1 MVEFKDDG
9 TATTPG
15 KPRENR
21 DAESA
26 VVADLVAVELDDAG
40 LNLNAKR
47 LPILARIYGAVVL
60 LDGLATLPI
69 MVISILYA
77 VREILDGHVHVDAMS
92 LTFILS
98 AIHAV
103 VLVVSAACLIVLG
116 VMLLRNHRRY
126 AARWT
131 YVLMPL
137 TLADG
142 MLSLALT
149 GLGFNLLLPLGD
161 FDETVRQGVNGVIFA
176 LLALDSGG
184 YEIPEAPEAETQA
197 TRELYVGE
205 LLRREIPDGGWALT
219 GGTPDADMTAMALQA
234 LAKYRDRQDVEDAVQ
249 RGLAALSALQEPNGA
264 YLSWDEE
271 NSESVCQVIVALTE
285 LGISLDDE
293 RFVKNGQTL
302 PQVLERFACEDG
314 SYRHSLNGNSDE
326 MATEQAFYALAAIH
340 RAETGKTTLYDMTDV
355 MQ

>member
-1 MVEFKDDG
+1 MKG
-9 TATTPG
+9 THI
-15 KPRENR
+15 
-21 DAESA
+21 
-26 VVADLVAVELDDAG
+26 
-40 LNLNAKR
+40 KR
-47 LPILARIYGAVVL
+47 LSALLLLLAMLVSLAACGKEETPIEKTARYLQAQIPEPTCAAVGGDWLVFGLARSGLKAPQKYFDTYYKNVEDYIVSVDGVL
-60 LDGLATLPI
+60 SRKKNTEYSR
-69 MVISILYA
+69 VI
-77 VREILDGHVHVDAMS
+77 
-92 LTFILS
+92 
-98 AIHAV
+98 
-103 VLVVSAACLIVLG
+103 
-116 VMLLRNHRRY
+116 
-126 AARWT
+126 
-131 YVLMPL
+131 
-137 TLADG
+137 
-142 MLSLALT
+142 LALT
-149 GLGFNLLLPLGD
+149 AIGKNPADAAGFNLLLPLGD
-161 FDETVRQGVNGVIFA
+161 FDETVRQGVNGAIFA

-314 SYRHSLNGNSDE
+314 SYRHSLNGSSDE

>member
-1 MVEFKDDG
+1 MKG
-9 TATTPG
+9 THI
-15 KPRENR
+15 
-21 DAESA
+21 
-26 VVADLVAVELDDAG
+26 
-40 LNLNAKR
+40 KR
-47 LPILARIYGAVVL
+47 LSALLLLLAMLFLLAACGKEEAPIEKTARYLQAQILEPTCAAVGGDWLVFGLARSGLKAPQKYFDTYYKNVEDYIVSVDGVL
-60 LDGLATLPI
+60 SRKKNTEYSR
-69 MVISILYA
+69 VI
-77 VREILDGHVHVDAMS
+77 
-92 LTFILS
+92 
-98 AIHAV
+98 
-103 VLVVSAACLIVLG
+103 
-116 VMLLRNHRRY
+116 
-126 AARWT
+126 
-131 YVLMPL
+131 
-137 TLADG
+137 
-142 MLSLALT
+142 LALT
-149 GLGFNLLLPLGD
+149 AIGKNPADAAGFNLLLPLGD
-161 FDETVRQGVNGVIFA
+161 FDETVRQGVNGAIFA

>member
-1 MVEFKDDG
+1 MKG
-9 TATTPG
+9 THI
-15 KPRENR
+15 
-21 DAESA
+21 
-26 VVADLVAVELDDAG
+26 
-40 LNLNAKR
+40 KR
-47 LPILARIYGAVVL
+47 LSALLLLLAMLVSLAACGKEETPIEKTARYLQAQIPEPTCAAVGGDWLVFGLARSGLKAPQKYFDTYYKNVEDYIVSVDGVL
-60 LDGLATLPI
+60 SRKKNTEYSR
-69 MVISILYA
+69 VI
-77 VREILDGHVHVDAMS
+77 
-92 LTFILS
+92 
-98 AIHAV
+98 
-103 VLVVSAACLIVLG
+103 
-116 VMLLRNHRRY
+116 
-126 AARWT
+126 
-131 YVLMPL
+131 
-137 TLADG
+137 
-142 MLSLALT
+142 LALT
-149 GLGFNLLLPLGD
+149 AIGKNPADAAGFNLLLPLGD
-161 FDETVRQGVNGVIFA
+161 FDETVRQGVNGTIFA

>member
-1 MVEFKDDG
+1 MKRIG
-9 TATTPG
+9 SRLLCILLLLSLLLSLTACG
-15 KPRENR
+15 KPETQLEKTACYLQAQV
-21 DAESA
+21 AEPG
-26 VVADLVAVELDDAG
+26 AG
-40 LNLNAKR
+40 SIGGDWL
-47 LPILARIYGAVVL
+47 IFGLARSGVKVSQKYFDTYYKNVEA
-60 LDGLATLPI
+60 
-69 MVISILYA
+69 A
-77 VREILDGHVHVDAMS
+77 VREKNG
-92 LTFILS
+92 ILS
-98 AIHAV
+98 ERKYTEYSRTV
-103 VLVVSAACLIVLG
+103 
-116 VMLLRNHRRY
+116 
-126 AARWT
+126 
-131 YVLMPL
+131 
-137 TLADG
+137 
-142 MLSLALT
+142 LALT
-149 GLGFNLLLPLGD
+149 AIGKDPASVAGFNLLRPLAD
-161 FDETVRQGVNGVIFA
+161 FEQVAKQGINGTIFA

>member
-1 MVEFKDDG
+1 MKG
-9 TATTPG
+9 THI
-15 KPRENR
+15 
-21 DAESA
+21 
-26 VVADLVAVELDDAG
+26 
-40 LNLNAKR
+40 KR
-47 LPILARIYGAVVL
+47 LSALLLLLAMLVSLAACGKEETPIEKTARYLQAQIPEPTCAAVGGDWLVFGLARSGLKAPQKYFDTYYKNVEDYIVSVDGVL
-60 LDGLATLPI
+60 SRKKNTEYSR
-69 MVISILYA
+69 VI
-77 VREILDGHVHVDAMS
+77 
-92 LTFILS
+92 
-98 AIHAV
+98 
-103 VLVVSAACLIVLG
+103 
-116 VMLLRNHRRY
+116 
-126 AARWT
+126 
-131 YVLMPL
+131 
-137 TLADG
+137 
-142 MLSLALT
+142 LALT
-149 GLGFNLLLPLGD
+149 AIGKNPADAAGFNLLLPLGD
-161 FDETVRQGVNGVIFA
+161 FDETVRQGVNGAIFA

-219 GGTPDADMTAMALQA
+219 GGTPDADVTAMALQA
-234 LAKYRDRQDVEDAVQ
+234 LAKYRDRQEDAVQ

>member
-1 MVEFKDDG
+1 MKG
-9 TATTPG
+9 THI
-15 KPRENR
+15 
-21 DAESA
+21 
-26 VVADLVAVELDDAG
+26 
-40 LNLNAKR
+40 KR
-47 LPILARIYGAVVL
+47 LSALLLLLAMLVSLAACGKEETPIEKTARYLQAQIPEPTCAAVGGDWLVFGLARSGLKAPQKYFDTYYKNVEDYIVSVDGVL
-60 LDGLATLPI
+60 SRKKNTEYSR
-69 MVISILYA
+69 VI
-77 VREILDGHVHVDAMS
+77 
-92 LTFILS
+92 
-98 AIHAV
+98 
-103 VLVVSAACLIVLG
+103 
-116 VMLLRNHRRY
+116 
-126 AARWT
+126 
-131 YVLMPL
+131 
-137 TLADG
+137 
-142 MLSLALT
+142 LALT
-149 GLGFNLLLPLGD
+149 AIGKNPADAAGFNLLLPLGD

-234 LAKYRDRQDVEDAVQ
+234 LVKYRDRQDVEDAVQ

>member
-1 MVEFKDDG
+1 MKS
-9 TATTPG
+9 AHL
-15 KPRENR
+15 KRL
-21 DAESA
+21 SA
-26 VVADLVAVELDDAG
+26 VLLLLAMLVSLAACGKEETPIEKTARYLQAQIPEPTCAAVGGDWLVFG
-40 LNLNAKR
+40 
-47 LPILARIYGAVVL
+47 LARSGLKAPQKYFDTYYKNVEDYIVSVDGVL
-60 LDGLATLPI
+60 SRKKNTEYSR
-69 MVISILYA
+69 VI
-77 VREILDGHVHVDAMS
+77 
-92 LTFILS
+92 
-98 AIHAV
+98 
-103 VLVVSAACLIVLG
+103 
-116 VMLLRNHRRY
+116 
-126 AARWT
+126 
-131 YVLMPL
+131 
-137 TLADG
+137 
-142 MLSLALT
+142 LALT
-149 GLGFNLLLPLGD
+149 AIGKNPADAAGFNLLLPLGD

-205 LLRREIPDGGWALT
+205 LLRREIPDGGWTLT
-219 GGTPDADMTAMALQA
+219 GGEPDVDITAMTLQA
-234 LAKYRDRQDVEDAVQ
+234 LAKYRDWQDVEDAVQ
-249 RGLAALSALQEPNGA
+249 RGIAALSALQEPNGA

-314 SYRHSLNGNSDE
+314 SYRHSLNGGSDE

-340 RAETGKTTLYDMTDV
+340 RAETGETTLYDMTDV

>member
-1 MVEFKDDG
+1 MKG
-9 TATTPG
+9 THI
-15 KPRENR
+15 
-21 DAESA
+21 
-26 VVADLVAVELDDAG
+26 
-40 LNLNAKR
+40 KR
-47 LPILARIYGAVVL
+47 LSALLLLLAMLVSLAACGKEETPIEKTARYLQAQIPEPTCAAVGGDWLVFGLARSGLKAPQKYFDTYYKNVEDYIVSVDGVL
-60 LDGLATLPI
+60 SRKKNTEYSR
-69 MVISILYA
+69 VI
-77 VREILDGHVHVDAMS
+77 
-92 LTFILS
+92 
-98 AIHAV
+98 
-103 VLVVSAACLIVLG
+103 
-116 VMLLRNHRRY
+116 
-126 AARWT
+126 
-131 YVLMPL
+131 
-137 TLADG
+137 
-142 MLSLALT
+142 LALT
-149 GLGFNLLLPLGD
+149 AIGKNPADAAGFNLLLPLGD

-176 LLALDSGG
+176 LLALDSGS

>member
-1 MVEFKDDG
+1 MKG
-9 TATTPG
+9 THI
-15 KPRENR
+15 
-21 DAESA
+21 
-26 VVADLVAVELDDAG
+26 
-40 LNLNAKR
+40 KR
-47 LPILARIYGAVVL
+47 LSALLLLLAMLVSLAACGKEETPIEKTARYLQAQIPEPTCAAVGGDWLVFGLARSGLKAPQKYFDTYYKNVEDYIVSVDGVL
-60 LDGLATLPI
+60 SRKKNTEYSR
-69 MVISILYA
+69 VI
-77 VREILDGHVHVDAMS
+77 
-92 LTFILS
+92 
-98 AIHAV
+98 
-103 VLVVSAACLIVLG
+103 
-116 VMLLRNHRRY
+116 
-126 AARWT
+126 
-131 YVLMPL
+131 
-137 TLADG
+137 
-142 MLSLALT
+142 LALT
-149 GLGFNLLLPLGD
+149 AIGKNPADAAGFNLLLPLGD

-285 LGISLDDE
+285 LGISPDDE

-314 SYRHSLNGNSDE
+314 SYRHSLNGSSDE

-340 RAETGKTTLYDMTDV
+340 RAETGKTTLYVMTDV

>member
-1 MVEFKDDG
+1 MKG
-9 TATTPG
+9 THI
-15 KPRENR
+15 
-21 DAESA
+21 
-26 VVADLVAVELDDAG
+26 
-40 LNLNAKR
+40 KR
-47 LPILARIYGAVVL
+47 LSALLLLLAMLVSLAACGKEETPIEKTARYLQAQIPEPTCAAVGGDWLVFGLARSGLKAPQKYFDTYYKNVEDYIVSVNGVLSRKKNTEYSRVILA
-60 LDGLATLPI
+60 LA
-69 MVISILYA
+69 
-77 VREILDGHVHVDAMS
+77 
-92 LTFILS
+92 
-98 AIHAV
+98 AIGKNPTNVA
-103 VLVVSAACLIVLG
+103 
-116 VMLLRNHRRY
+116 
-126 AARWT
+126 
-131 YVLMPL
+131 
-137 TLADG
+137 
-142 MLSLALT
+142 
-149 GLGFNLLLPLGD
+149 GFNLLLPLGD
-161 FDETVRQGVNGVIFA
+161 FDETVRQGVNGAIFA

-205 LLRREIPDGGWALT
+205 LLRREIPDGGWTLT

-340 RAETGKTTLYDMTDV
+340 RAETGKTTLYVMTDV

>member
-1 MVEFKDDG
+1 MKG
-9 TATTPG
+9 THI
-15 KPRENR
+15 
-21 DAESA
+21 
-26 VVADLVAVELDDAG
+26 
-40 LNLNAKR
+40 KR
-47 LPILARIYGAVVL
+47 LSALLLLLAMLVSLAACGKEETPIEKTARYLQAQIPEPTCAAVGGDWLVFGLARSGLKAPQKYFDTYYKNVEDYIVSV
-60 LDGLATLPI
+60 DG
-69 MVISILYA
+69 
-77 VREILDGHVHVDAMS
+77 
-92 LTFILS
+92 ILS
-98 AIHAV
+98 RKKNTEYSRVI
-103 VLVVSAACLIVLG
+103 
-116 VMLLRNHRRY
+116 
-126 AARWT
+126 
-131 YVLMPL
+131 
-137 TLADG
+137 
-142 MLSLALT
+142 LALT
-149 GLGFNLLLPLGD
+149 AIGKNPADAAGFNLLLPLGD

-234 LAKYRDRQDVEDAVQ
+234 LVKYRDRQDVEDAVQ

-314 SYRHSLNGNSDE
+314 SYRHSLNGGSDE

-340 RAETGKTTLYDMTDV
+340 RAETGETTLYDMTDV

>member
-1 MVEFKDDG
+1 MKG
-9 TATTPG
+9 THI
-15 KPRENR
+15 
-21 DAESA
+21 
-26 VVADLVAVELDDAG
+26 
-40 LNLNAKR
+40 KR
-47 LPILARIYGAVVL
+47 LSALLLLLAMLVSLAACGKEETPIEKTARYLQAQIPEPTCAAVGGDWLVFGLARSGLKAPQKYFDTYYKNVEDYIVSVDGVL
-60 LDGLATLPI
+60 SRKKNTEYSR
-69 MVISILYA
+69 VI
-77 VREILDGHVHVDAMS
+77 
-92 LTFILS
+92 
-98 AIHAV
+98 
-103 VLVVSAACLIVLG
+103 
-116 VMLLRNHRRY
+116 
-126 AARWT
+126 
-131 YVLMPL
+131 
-137 TLADG
+137 
-142 MLSLALT
+142 LALT
-149 GLGFNLLLPLGD
+149 AIGKTPADAAGFNLLLPLGD

>member
-1 MVEFKDDG
+1 MKG
-9 TATTPG
+9 THI
-15 KPRENR
+15 
-21 DAESA
+21 
-26 VVADLVAVELDDAG
+26 
-40 LNLNAKR
+40 KR
-47 LPILARIYGAVVL
+47 LSALLLLLAMLVSLAACGKEETPIEKTARYLQAQIPEPTCAAVGGDWLVFGLARSGLKAPQKYFDTYYKNVEDYIVSVNGVL
-60 LDGLATLPI
+60 SRKKNTEYSR
-69 MVISILYA
+69 VI
-77 VREILDGHVHVDAMS
+77 
-92 LTFILS
+92 
-98 AIHAV
+98 
-103 VLVVSAACLIVLG
+103 
-116 VMLLRNHRRY
+116 
-126 AARWT
+126 
-131 YVLMPL
+131 
-137 TLADG
+137 
-142 MLSLALT
+142 LALT
-149 GLGFNLLLPLGD
+149 AIGKNPTNVAGFNLLLPLGD
-161 FDETVRQGVNGVIFA
+161 FDETVRQGVNGAIFA

-184 YEIPEAPEAETQA
+184 YEVPEAPEAETQA

-205 LLRREIPDGGWALT
+205 LLRREIPDGGWTLT

-340 RAETGKTTLYDMTDV
+340 RAETGKTTLYVMTDV

>member
-1 MVEFKDDG
+1 MKG
-9 TATTPG
+9 THI
-15 KPRENR
+15 
-21 DAESA
+21 
-26 VVADLVAVELDDAG
+26 
-40 LNLNAKR
+40 KR
-47 LPILARIYGAVVL
+47 LSALLLLLAMLVSLAACGKEETPIEKTARYLQAQIPEPTCAAVGGDWLVFGLARSGLKAPQKYFDTYYKNVEDYIVSV
-60 LDGLATLPI
+60 DG
-69 MVISILYA
+69 
-77 VREILDGHVHVDAMS
+77 
-92 LTFILS
+92 ILS
-98 AIHAV
+98 RKKNTEYSRVI
-103 VLVVSAACLIVLG
+103 
-116 VMLLRNHRRY
+116 
-126 AARWT
+126 
-131 YVLMPL
+131 
-137 TLADG
+137 
-142 MLSLALT
+142 LALT
-149 GLGFNLLLPLGD
+149 AIGKNPTNVAGFNLLLPLGD
-161 FDETVRQGVNGVIFA
+161 FDETVRQGVNGAIFA

-249 RGLAALSALQEPNGA
+249 RGLAALSALQEPDGA

-340 RAETGKTTLYDMTDV
+340 RAETGKTTLYVMTDV

>member
-1 MVEFKDDG
+1 MKG
-9 TATTPG
+9 THI
-15 KPRENR
+15 
-21 DAESA
+21 
-26 VVADLVAVELDDAG
+26 
-40 LNLNAKR
+40 KR
-47 LPILARIYGAVVL
+47 LSALLLLLAMLVSLAACGKEETPIEKTARYLQAQIPEPTCAAVGGDWLVFGLARSGLKAPQKYFDTYYKNVEDYIVSVDGVL
-60 LDGLATLPI
+60 SRKKNTEYSR
-69 MVISILYA
+69 VI
-77 VREILDGHVHVDAMS
+77 
-92 LTFILS
+92 
-98 AIHAV
+98 
-103 VLVVSAACLIVLG
+103 
-116 VMLLRNHRRY
+116 
-126 AARWT
+126 
-131 YVLMPL
+131 
-137 TLADG
+137 
-142 MLSLALT
+142 LALT
-149 GLGFNLLLPLGD
+149 AIGKNPADAAGFNLLLPLGD
-161 FDETVRQGVNGVIFA
+161 FDETVRQGVNGAIFA

-340 RAETGKTTLYDMTDV
+340 RAETGETTLYDMTDV
-355 MQ
+355 M